1 MIDKNDY
8 EARLMYILLQY
19 LEINEIDLEIV
30 EALGVEVE
38 YDEAQKQLTELANTL
53 GVDKKEVEFGALE
66 KFSNVDA
73 FHENPTDEMRLEQLR
88 KQIQVAYKF
97 IANLAIDLK
106 NEIEK
111 VEK

>member
-8 EARLMYILLQY
+8 EARLMVILIQH
-19 LEINEIDLEIV
+19 LENNNIDLETI
-30 EALGVEVE
+30 EALGVERE
-38 YDEAQKQLTELANTL
+38 YDEAQKRLKELSELL
-53 GVDKKEVEFGALE
+53 GVNKSDAGFAALE

-73 FHENPTDEMRLEQLR
+73 FHDNPSDEMMLEQSR

-97 IANLAIDLK
+97 IANLAFDLK